1 MENAYLLLI
10 QMFAEILA
18 NRNLKSSGSVCV
30 KLYVFLAMIKEV
42 SSDFVHLSR

>member
-10 QMFAEILA
+10 QIFAKTLA
-18 NRNLKSSGSVCV
+18 NRNLKNSDSVCV

-42 SSDFVHLSR
+42 SSDPVYFSR